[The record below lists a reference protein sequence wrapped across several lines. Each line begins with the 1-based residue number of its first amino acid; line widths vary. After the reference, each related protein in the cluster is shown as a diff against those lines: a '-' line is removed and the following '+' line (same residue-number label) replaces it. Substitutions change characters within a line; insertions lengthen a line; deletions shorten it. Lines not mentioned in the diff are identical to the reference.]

1 MRSTVVM
8 RSVVMR
14 STMPAV
20 PAALAVL
27 AVLAVLA
34 LVAACA
40 PHPVPSQTEPPR
52 DAQPATA
59 KRVVE
64 PPAALAPHAPPAVAP
79 VADAPPAVGA
89 AESPPA
95 IAPAADAPPA
105 VAPVPANGARCVED
119 GAPYDA
125 AALREAVAYLA
136 GADLDGR
143 VAGSRG
149 DAAARA
155 YIADRFRCLG
165 LVPAGADDSYEQPF
179 DARGR
184 ATANVV
190 GYIPGDDPAVAG
202 DIVLIGAH
210 HDHLGGGR
218 LGANDNAS
226 GVVALL
232 AIAQAIRR
240 LGAPRRTIAFAAFGA
255 EELGMLGSEH
265 FAANPPAAL
274 PMGRIVYYVNLDML
288 GSYAQAGMVSAMGT
302 FRGLPAT
309 AIVRA
314 LAREHRLQI
323 GIGGRA
329 ARSDHRAFCR
339 AGIPYVFFWT
349 PDRRCYHAPCD
360 TVDNLDAAHL
370 SQIAAVAGGLVER
383 LSSSPGDLAR
393 SRAKLGCSSR

>member
-1 MRSTVVM
+1 MRFT
-8 RSVVMR
+8 
-14 STMPAV
+14 
-20 PAALAVL
+20 
-27 AVLAVLA
+27 VLA
-34 LVAACA
+34 LVVACA
-40 PHPVPSQTEPPR
+40 PHPVS
-52 DAQPATA
+52 A
-59 KRVVE
+59 
-64 PPAALAPHAPPAVAP
+64 AALAPSPVVPGAPPP
-79 VADAPPAVGA
+79 VPAGPPPADAPA
-89 AESPPA
+89 ALRASCP
-95 IAPAADAPPA
+95 
-105 VAPVPANGARCVED
+105 ED

-125 AALREAVAYLA
+125 AVLREAVAYLA

-143 VAGSRG
+143 VAGSDG

-155 YIADRFRCLG
+155 YIARRFHCLG
-165 LVPAGADDSYEQPF
+165 LVPAGANDSYEQPF
-179 DARGR
+179 DAHGR

-190 GYIPGDDPAVAG
+190 GYIPGDDAAVAN

-232 AIAQAIRR
+232 AIAQAIRL

-255 EELGMLGSEH
+255 EELGLLGSEH

-274 PMGRIVYYVNLDML
+274 PMGRIVYYINLDML
-288 GSYAQAGMVSAMGT
+288 GSYARAGMVSAMGT

-314 LAREHRLQI
+314 LAREHRLQV
-323 GIGGRA
+323 GVGGRA

-370 SQIAAVAGGLVER
+370 GQIAALAGGLVER

-393 SRAKLGCSSR
+393 SRARLGCSGR